1 MAERFVLPERPG
13 NAGGGKGPQV
23 RRGEGKREGRREW
36 QCLGPR
42 HCVRESWNHRMRK
55 RREANAGTSA
65 SRGGRRGRQGVNR
78 PAAGCGDRREEAGG
92 RAAPATRTEGKKTD
106 APFPSEPDL
115 PRCERHDPTGEPG
128 AGKRHAG
135 FGERGAE
142 TWLGE
147 RASEAP
153 TDGESRRTTPKQ
165 LLPLC

>member
-1 MAERFVLPERPG
+1 MAVPRTPVSCSGELEPPHAKAKGSECRNERKPRPQALA
-13 NAGGGKGPQV
+13 AGREQACRRV
-23 RRGEGKREGRREW
+23 RRPAGR
-36 QCLGPR
+36 
-42 HCVRESWNHRMRK
+42 SWG
-55 RREANAGTSA
+55 ACG
-65 SRGGRRGRQGVNR
+65 SRDADGR
-78 PAAGCGDRREEAGG
+78 
-92 RAAPATRTEGKKTD
+92 KKTD

-115 PRCERHDPTGEPG
+115 PRCEQHDPTGEPG

-153 TDGESRRTTPKQ
+153 TNGESRRTTPKQ